1 AWPRRTRA
9 TCRPRA
15 ACPRRRAWPCW
26 DASGSDSATAS
37 APRSWRHSI
46 CDPLKPSSG
55 VVQPRSVDLMRA
67 GDLDEVLAIERASFT
82 MPWSRGAFLYEIEQN
97 RVARC
102 LVVREDGVIVGYM
115 CVWEIADEVHVT
127 NIAIHPAY
135 RRRGIAHNLLHG
147 LVANA
152 RARELRMIVLEVRPS
167 NHQAI
172 ALYESF
178 HFRVT
183 GRRRGYYYDTGEDAL
198 VMETRL
204 AAVPSA
210 AGGNQRAG

>member
-1 AWPRRTRA
+1 M
-9 TCRPRA
+9 
-15 ACPRRRAWPCW
+15 
-26 DASGSDSATAS
+26 
-37 APRSWRHSI
+37 
-46 CDPLKPSSG
+46 PSSSIS
-55 VVQPRSVDLMRA
+55 PMRP
-67 GDLDEVLAIERASFT
+67 GDLDEVVTIERASFG

-135 RRRGIAHNLLHG
+135 RRRGIARNLLHG

-178 HFRVT
+178 NFRVT